1 MPLCVLIT
9 SSHEDASPA
18 GRGATLVTSFDR
30 PHPLEGPVSTESHSE
45 VPRLGLKY
53 MNFGRHRSAC
63 RRNDRTLKKT
73 GTKSKQNSPKEEAQ
87 PPRGTRG
94 GLGGPWHPR
103 APDQQGG
110 PWRLSPRVSGKAC
123 AHRGQGSQQPGRG
136 GGTGHA
142 PGARREPGPLRAAEH
157 SRTSARGRQGAGC
170 ERADPRASRRGV
182 GTRGRPR
189 PPLGGRRSTARGFSL
204 QSPLDLTGQ
213 GSVARHGQQC
223 PAPGHSRPQGQR
235 QAGQPGGGEV
245 DRGAPSRGPRAPMA
259 TAREAAGSAAGPPT
273 GCRRK
278 DLLPLSDAGPPGF
291 QVAGP

>member
-1 MPLCVLIT
+1 
-9 SSHEDASPA
+9 
-18 GRGATLVTSFDR
+18 
-30 PHPLEGPVSTESHSE
+30 
-45 VPRLGLKY
+45 

-123 AHRGQGSQQPGRG
+123 ARTAGREASSRGGG